1 MTRQRGVKIGVV
13 SLRARGAAQ
22 TMTRGDGVTV
32 LGLVG
37 GALEGRHLSASR
49 SLRKLI
55 IFVPEENTEARSA
68 SSQCYTLLP
77 PSYQRAAVGS
87 FLRPTFSAHFAADLW
102 VTKNSHPERWLA

>member
-1 MTRQRGVKIGVV
+1 MEPSGED
-13 SLRARGAAQ
+13 
-22 TMTRGDGVTV
+22 MDDVTV

-37 GALEGRHLSASR
+37 GGRHLSASR

-55 IFVPEENTEARSA
+55 IFIPEENTEARSA

-77 PSYQRAAVGS
+77 PSYQRAAVDS